1 MFGDTIGITY
11 NAVAKTL
18 NKVNQDNYG
27 AEYYLE
33 ETGIRYRA
41 TVQHTIPKAGQPG
54 ESHMFRLDVEHY
66 DGNNVLLR
74 TASTWAVLRTA
85 DAVQD
90 STSTTRCANA
100 CIGFLTSGNVTKL
113 TNRES

>member
-41 TVQHTIPKAGQPG
+41 SVQHTIPKAGQPG

-74 TASTWAVLRTA
+74 TASSWTVIRTS

-90 STSTTRCANA
+90 STSSTRGANA
-100 CIGFLTSGNVTKL
+100 LIAFLTPANVTKL

>member
-18 NKVNQDNYG
+18 TRVNQDNYG

-41 TVQHTIPKAGQPG
+41 SVAHTIPKAGQPG
-54 ESHMFRLDVEHY
+54 ESHMIRLDVEHY

-74 TASTWAVLRTA
+74 TASSWTVLRTS

-100 CIGFLTSGNVTKL
+100 LIAFLTPTNVGKL
-113 TNRES
+113 AARES

>member
-33 ETGIRYRA
+33 ETGIRYRMSI
-41 TVQHTIPKAGQPG
+41 QHTIPKSGQPG
-54 ESHMFRLDVEHY
+54 ESHMARLDVEHY
-66 DGNNVLLR
+66 DGSNVLLR
-74 TASTWAVLRTA
+74 TASAWTVFRTA

-100 CIGFLTSGNVTKL
+100 LVGFLTSGNVTKL
-113 TNRES
+113 ANRES

>member
-41 TVQHTIPKAGQPG
+41 SVAHTIPKAGQPG

-74 TASTWAVLRTA
+74 TASSWAVIRTS

-90 STSTTRCANA
+90 STSSTRSANA
-100 CIGFLTSGNVTKL
+100 MVGFLSGANVTKL
-113 TNRES
+113 VNRES